1 MGLRVA
7 SESFHNTLSA
17 QNLVDDIY
25 KLIHLNRLCNS
36 VVSAYD
42 ITFSFQ
48 IFHRNQ
54 SCQENESAEL
64 LGLPV
69 GTAVGELAPDI
80 TGTTLEGQEIAISD
94 QQGNVVLVNVFA
106 SWCGPCRVEAP
117 HLVEVYNNLDQEK
130 FEFIGL
136 NLQERPTEVEFFR
149 DEFFIDFPLV
159 LNEGGDL
166 TNIYSPIGLPTTWFI
181 DRDGVVRFVFSGP
194 MTKEALQAILE
205 DVEAGREPDP
215 FAVIG

>member
-1 MGLRVA
+1 MKKIWKVLIIVLVA
-7 SESFHNTLSA
+7 GVMTSDLLLDYRRAA
-17 QNLVDDIY
+17 QA
-25 KLIHLNRLCNS
+25 HP
-36 VVSAYD
+36 
-42 ITFSFQ
+42 
-48 IFHRNQ
+48 
-54 SCQENESAEL
+54 QENESAEL
-64 LGLPV
+64 LGLAV

-80 TGTTLEGQEIAISD
+80 TGTTLEGQEITISD
-94 QQGNVVLVNVFA
+94 QQGKVVLVNVFA

-136 NLQERPTEVEFFR
+136 NLQERPAEVEFFR

-181 DRDGVVRFVFSGP
+181 DQQGVVRFVFSGP
-194 MTKEALQAILE
+194 MTQEVLESILA